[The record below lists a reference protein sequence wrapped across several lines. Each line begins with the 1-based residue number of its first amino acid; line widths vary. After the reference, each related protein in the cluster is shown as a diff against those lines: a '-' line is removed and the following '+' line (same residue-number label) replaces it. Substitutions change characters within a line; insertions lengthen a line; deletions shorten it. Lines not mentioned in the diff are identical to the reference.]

1 MLNIKKLPGAT
12 QDEKAVLVLRRH
24 WLVLL
29 SLIVTVSILL
39 TLPAAAIFFLHYLI
53 PDFFQEP
60 LRLTFF
66 VLAASIFF
74 LYAWLFLF
82 QNFID
87 YHLDTWIVTNRRI
100 INIEQHGIFAR
111 TVSELNLQ
119 RVQDVT
125 AEIHGFFHTML
136 DYGYVYI
143 QTAGEQQR
151 FQFEEIPHPN
161 KVAKIISSL
170 VEDRRALEVRG

>member
-12 QDEKAVLVLRRH
+12 PDEKVVLVLRRH

-29 SLIVTVSILL
+29 SLIVTVGILL
-39 TLPAAAIFFLHYLI
+39 ILPIGAVVFLHYFR

-60 LRLTFF
+60 LRLLLF
-66 VLAASIFF
+66 VMGASVFF
-74 LYAWLFLF
+74 LYSWLFLY

-87 YHLDTWIVTNRRI
+87 YHLDTWIVTNRRV

-125 AEIHGFFHTML
+125 AEIRGFFHTML
-136 DYGYVYI
+136 DYGYVFI

-151 FQFEEIPHPN
+151 FEFEEVPHPN
-161 KVAKIISSL
+161 EVAKIISGL
-170 VEDRRALEVRG
+170 VQDRREVENK